1 MLTEKQQA
9 LFRLLDWD
17 PAEEKDIRQR
27 HKVCVKDFGAVKDF
41 TTWLTKAL
49 HHRWAEDRRRNTTPY
64 LGD

>member
-1 MLTEKQQA
+1 MLTEKQLG

-17 PAEEKDIRQR
+17 PVQEKQIRQR
-27 HKVCVKDFGAVKDF
+27 HKDHGTVKDF
-41 TTWLTKAL
+41 TRWLTKVL

>member
-1 MLTEKQQA
+1 MLTEKQLG

-17 PAEEKDIRQR
+17 PVQEKQIRQR
-27 HKVCVKDFGAVKDF
+27 HKDHGGVKDF
-41 TTWLTKAL
+41 TRWLTKVL